1 MPNVPHQPETGLLL
15 SGGIDSAVLL
25 GQLLARG
32 WQVVPFYV
40 RTGCVWQS
48 SELTSSSGSWPS
60 WSNRL
65 LRELVVLDMPLDDLY
80 GDHWSLSGDDVPDE
94 HTPDEAVYLPGHNPL
109 MLIKPAVW
117 CRMHEIPHLTLATL
131 SNNPF
136 SDATPVFFARFEEM
150 LHEAMGGRVQI
161 ARPFEQLTKNQV
173 LEMGRHLPLEL
184 TFSCLA
190 PVDGL
195 HCGHCNK
202 CAERRRA
209 FLEVGMNDPTEYAAA
224 VSADRASGRS
234 LSDVATPTVEFWR
247 RRRTRFLIPKVA
259 NIGTQSRAAHS
270 EIWCVARARRSKN
283 R

>member
-1 MPNVPHQPETGLLL
+1 MAAADDLEMQNQLDQPQTGILL

-25 GQLLARG
+25 DQLLRHG

-40 RTGCVWQS
+40 RTGCVWES
-48 SELTSSSGSWPS
+48 SELAATRRFLAKVEQSARNSQASRGSPA
-60 WSNRL
+60 
-65 LRELVVLDMPLDDLY
+65 LRDLVVLDMPLADLY
-80 GDHWSLSGDDVPDE
+80 GDHWSLSGTGVPDE

-109 MLIKPAVW
+109 MLIKPVIW
-117 CRMHEIPHLTLATL
+117 CRMHGIGQLTLATL

-136 SDATPVFFARFEEM
+136 SDATPAFFGRFEEM
-150 LHEAMGGRVQI
+150 LDEAMGGQVAI

-209 FLEVGMNDPTEYAAA
+209 FLEVGMNDPTEYA
-224 VSADRASGRS
+224 
-234 LSDVATPTVEFWR
+234 VAGGMG
-247 RRRTRFLIPKVA
+247 LGA
-259 NIGTQSRAAHS
+259 GG
-270 EIWCVARARRSKN
+270 
-283 R
+283 

>member
-25 GQLLARG
+25 DQLLARG

-40 RTGCVWQS
+40 RTGCAWQV
-48 SELTSSSGSWPS
+48 SELDAARRFLAKLEQRASRAS
-60 WSNRL
+60 RAC
-65 LRELVVLDMPLDDLY
+65 RDLVVLDMPIDDLY
-80 GDHWSLSGDDVPDE
+80 GDHWSLSGADVPDD

-109 MLIKPAVW
+109 LLLKPAVW
-117 CRMHEIPHLTLATL
+117 CRMHGVGHLTLATL

-136 SDATPVFFARFEEM
+136 SDATPEFFARFEEM
-150 LHEAMGGRVQI
+150 LHEAMSGRVEI

-224 VSADRASGRS
+224 VWADGASGR
-234 LSDVATPTVEFWR
+234 
-247 RRRTRFLIPKVA
+247 
-259 NIGTQSRAAHS
+259 G
-270 EIWCVARARRSKN
+270 
-283 R
+283 

>member
-25 GQLLARG
+25 DQLLARG

-40 RTGCVWQS
+40 RTGCVWDS
-48 SELTSSSGSWPS
+48 SELDSVERFLAKLEQPALRAS
-60 WSNRL
+60 RA
-65 LRELVVLDMPLDDLY
+65 LRELVVLDMRLDDLY
-80 GDHWSLSGDDVPDE
+80 GDHWSISGADVPDE
-94 HTPDEAVYLPGHNPL
+94 HTSDEAVYLPGHNPL
-109 MLIKPAVW
+109 LLIKPAIW
-117 CRMHEIPHLTLATL
+117 CRMHGIGHLTLATL

-136 SDATPVFFARFEEM
+136 SDATPAFFGRFEEM
-150 LHEAMGGRVQI
+150 LREAMGGHVQI

-202 CAERRRA
+202 CAERRRS

-224 VSADRASGRS
+224 VWADGECGGA
-234 LSDVATPTVEFWR
+234 
-247 RRRTRFLIPKVA
+247 
-259 NIGTQSRAAHS
+259 
-270 EIWCVARARRSKN
+270 
-283 R
+283 